1 MKPASTKKMIRNL
14 FWILGFL
21 IFLLGIGHLYYHL
34 TGDFRIAHVM
44 SKTFY
49 PLQVELPKLTAKERR
64 QVGKILDQHFYFLGH
79 GHQSFVFA
87 SDDGNYVLK
96 LFRKDFIKR
105 TWLKNVI
112 PPITPFR
119 SLFLHQ
125 GKGEEYRIR
134 RVINGHAIAYALD
147 RDNCGMIYFHFNQEN
162 RFGKAVT
169 LVDKLGIKRTI
180 IPESYVFAIQ
190 KRAVTTR
197 QELTRLMAEGNVE
210 ETKRRIQQLFD
221 FYLSAYRRG
230 ILDNDHKLI
239 DNTGFVGD
247 RVIRQDVGRLVL
259 DPETQNLEN
268 IKTDLRKIV
277 RKRLQPWFKSYYP
290 QYYSEISE
298 EMEQFLSEL

>member
-1 MKPASTKKMIRNL
+1 
-14 FWILGFL
+14 
-21 IFLLGIGHLYYHL
+21 
-34 TGDFRIAHVM
+34 
-44 SKTFY
+44 
-49 PLQVELPKLTAKERR
+49 
-64 QVGKILDQHFYFLGH
+64 
-79 GHQSFVFA
+79 
-87 SDDGNYVLK
+87 
-96 LFRKDFIKR
+96 
-105 TWLKNVI
+105 
-112 PPITPFR
+112 
-119 SLFLHQ
+119 
-125 GKGEEYRIR
+125 
-134 RVINGHAIAYALD
+134 VINGHAIAYALD

-162 RFGKAVT
+162 RFGEAVT

-210 ETKRRIQQLFD
+210 GTKRRIQQLFA

-259 DPETQNLEN
+259 DPEIQNLEN